1 MLTAYFPSSATLVFL
16 ISRTDKYSILRPI
29 NRIFRKSSTRQ
40 CNNKIYKWSRQQS
53 QLNMLKQ
60 IRKKNQRLILWI
72 DISNQHT
79 CVIQYP
85 VVGLTEDNV
94 DRRWQRK
101 LTYIYCLQG
110 KDNRRKR
117 FLKSCSPILF
127 IVVIILL
134 RYAFSLTGVC
144 SRTFIFH

>member
-40 CNNKIYKWSRQQS
+40 CNNKIYKWSCQQS

-60 IRKKNQRLILWI
+60 IRKKKSKILWI
-72 DISNQHT
+72 DIPNQHT

-144 SRTFIFH
+144 SRTFIFR

>member
-1 MLTAYFPSSATLVFL
+1 
-16 ISRTDKYSILRPI
+16 
-29 NRIFRKSSTRQ
+29 
-40 CNNKIYKWSRQQS
+40 
-53 QLNMLKQ
+53 MLKQ

-134 RYAFSLTGVC
+134 RYAFLLTGVC
-144 SRTFIFH
+144 SRTFIFR

>member
-60 IRKKNQRLILWI
+60 IRKKKKSKILWI
-72 DISNQHT
+72 DIPNQHT

-144 SRTFIFH
+144 SRTFIFR

>member
-40 CNNKIYKWSRQQS
+40 CNNKIYKWLRQQS

-134 RYAFSLTGVC
+134 RYAFLLTGVC
-144 SRTFIFH
+144 SRTFIFR